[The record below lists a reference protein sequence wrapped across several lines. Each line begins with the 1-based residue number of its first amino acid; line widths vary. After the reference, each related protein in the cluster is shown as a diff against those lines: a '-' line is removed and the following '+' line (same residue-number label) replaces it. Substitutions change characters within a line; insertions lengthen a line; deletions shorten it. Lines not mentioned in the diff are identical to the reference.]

1 MNRTVVIGASPNPAR
16 YSYEAT
22 LRLNRAG
29 EEVFPLGIRAGK
41 IADLDII
48 TERRAFPD
56 IDTVTLYVGPQNQEE
71 WSAYILSLKPRRV
84 IFNPGTE
91 NPHMEARFNDAGIE
105 TEVACTLVLLATGS
119 YR

>member
-1 MNRTVVIGASPNPAR
+1 MNRTVVIGASPNATR

-22 LRLNRAG
+22 VRLQGAG
-29 EEVFPLGIRAGK
+29 EDVVPIGIRSGSIAGTE
-41 IADLDII
+41 IV
-48 TERRAFPD
+48 TERPALENV
-56 IDTVTLYVGPQNQEE
+56 DTVTLYVGPQNQTE
-71 WSAYILSLKPRRV
+71 WLDYILSLHPRRV

-91 NPHMEARFNDAGIE
+91 NPELEALFTMAGIE

>member
-1 MNRTVVIGASPNPAR
+1 MNRTVVIGASPNPTR

-22 LRLNRAG
+22 LRLQKIG
-29 EEVFPLGIRAGK
+29 EAVVPVGIRKGR
-41 IADLDII
+41 IGEMDIV
-48 TERRAFPD
+48 TERHPID
-56 IDTVTLYVGPQNQEE
+56 GVDTVTLYVGPQNQEE
-71 WSAYILSLKPRRV
+71 WSSYILSLKPRRV

-91 NPHMEARFNDAGIE
+91 NPEMERRFNEAGIQ